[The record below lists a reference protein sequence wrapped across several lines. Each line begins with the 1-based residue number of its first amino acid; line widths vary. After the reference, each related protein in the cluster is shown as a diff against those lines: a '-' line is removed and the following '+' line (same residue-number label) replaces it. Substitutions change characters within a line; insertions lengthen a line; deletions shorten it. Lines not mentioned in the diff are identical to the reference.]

1 MELITLLVVE
11 TNRYYQEYLHLFDEG
26 PSPLPDVTEAEMFAF
41 LVLTLHVGH
50 TVQGRLEDYWTK
62 LQQLCCP
69 ILWTH
74 NGTLKLLSHT
84 SVSALHRQ

>member
-1 MELITLLVVE
+1 MKLITLLVVE

-26 PSPLPDVTEAEMFAF
+26 PSSQPDVTEAEMFAF
-41 LVLTLHVGH
+41 LVLILHVGH

-62 LQQLCCP
+62 LEQLCCP
-69 ILWTH
+69 NLWTD